1 MKSLA
6 EKVADRKE
14 EKIRE
19 KAAAR
24 RGLLA
29 DKLNPNEERKPAMLD
44 LVSRTKGTFL
54 APREVIKQI
63 EMLLPEAVTTIEDLM
78 RNAKSETV
86 RLKAA
91 VEVLELGGVSK
102 ETRLTIKT
110 DVKDMSER
118 EINERL
124 HSLMGLAGKTYLE
137 GDYEEIED
145 E

>member
-1 MKSLA
+1 MRPK
-6 EKVADRKE
+6 K
-14 EKIRE
+14 
-19 KAAAR
+19 
-24 RGLLA
+24 LLSA
-29 DKLNPNEERKPAMLD
+29 VDDRKPAMLD

-54 APREVIKQI
+54 APREVIKSI
-63 EMLLPEAVTTIEDLM
+63 EMLLPEAVTTLEELM
-78 RNAKSETV
+78 RNSKSDSV

-124 HSLMGLAGKTYLE
+124 NSLMGIAGKTYLE
-137 GDYEEIED
+137 ADYEEIDDEGDGCNREEGDEED
-145 E
+145 PSEGESL